1 MQGPLIDHKN
11 IFLDSTDFIV
21 DMDYEVSSDKFP
33 TNVRI
38 LIFNML
44 ASDSLY
50 FKCLNQIF
58 ISSIRDVF

>member
-1 MQGPLIDHKN
+1 
-11 IFLDSTDFIV
+11 
-21 DMDYEVSSDKFP
+21 MDYEVSSDKFP

-38 LIFNML
+38 LIFNVL

-58 ISSIRDVF
+58 ISSVRDVF

>member
-1 MQGPLIDHKN
+1 MLGPLIDHKN

-58 ISSIRDVF
+58 ISSVRDVF

>member
-1 MQGPLIDHKN
+1 MLGPLIDHKN

-38 LIFNML
+38 LIFNVL

-58 ISSIRDVF
+58 ISSVRDVF